1 MRQGAGSMRRN
12 MPKVAEFVD
21 DLRAHFGRE
30 EIDRAI
36 ARGLREP
43 GWTAHFWASEN
54 GHEIGTKG
62 E

>member
-1 MRQGAGSMRRN
+1 MRQGSGSMRRN

-21 DLRAHFGRE
+21 DLRAHFG
-30 EIDRAI
+30 RAI

-62 E
+62 ER